1 MAKRIVTK
9 IGYVFCIE
17 IEGQYKC
24 YFQYVAN
31 DLTQLNSSVIRVS
44 KTRYP
49 IDYVPDIEAIVNDE
63 VYFYAH
69 TILRVGIDAGA
80 WYKVGKSKNI
90 GEPDKIMF
98 KLFSEGDYS
107 QMTKSYR
114 WYVWQLNKE
123 HVFIGEQTD
132 AIRGYDLGWVV
143 PYIDIVSKIKTGKFA
158 IRVLE

>member
-9 IGYVFCIE
+9 IGYVFCVE
-17 IEGQYKC
+17 IDGQYKC

-31 DLTQLNSSVIRVS
+31 DLTQLNSSVIRVF
-44 KTRYP
+44 KTHYP

-80 WYKVGKSKNI
+80 WYKVGKSKNV

-98 KLFSEGDYS
+98 KLFSD
-107 QMTKSYR
+107 
-114 WYVWQLNKE
+114 
-123 HVFIGEQTD
+123 H
-132 AIRGYDLGWVV
+132 
-143 PYIDIVSKIKTGKFA
+143 TGGMYGS
-158 IRVLE
+158 